1 MMGRQRINPVPRFL
15 TVVADTAAEAEDRN
29 QELHQLA
36 KPTGGRPVR
45 VDRLREAMAIADQ
58 VPPTFRTGQRMK
70 RGITRSAHIPRRE
83 RRAVAMLR
91 DVCAARGDHLTEHNA
106 TRIIEQARVLI
117 DRKRGISPGHRQ
129 AIEEAREVVEHNCF
143 ISPRDRLTVIR
154 AYKCLGRAP
163 TISPWDRELL
173 GSARRLL
180 AGTTVR

>member
-1 MMGRQRINPVPRFL
+1 MGRQRINPVPRFL
-15 TVVADTAAEAEDRN
+15 TVVADTAAEAGDRN

-58 VPPTFRTGQRMK
+58 VPPTFRTGQQRK
-70 RGITRSAHIPRRE
+70 RGITRTAHTPRRE

-91 DVCAARGDHLTEHNA
+91 DICAERGDDLTEHNA
-106 TRIIEQARVLI
+106 TRIMEQARAII
-117 DRKRGISPGHRQ
+117 DEKRGLTPGDRQ
-129 AIEEAREVVEHNCF
+129 AIEEAREIVEHNCVV
-143 ISPRDRLTVIR
+143 SPRDRLTVIR

-163 TISPWDRELL
+163 AISPWDRELL
-173 GSARRLL
+173 GSARQLL